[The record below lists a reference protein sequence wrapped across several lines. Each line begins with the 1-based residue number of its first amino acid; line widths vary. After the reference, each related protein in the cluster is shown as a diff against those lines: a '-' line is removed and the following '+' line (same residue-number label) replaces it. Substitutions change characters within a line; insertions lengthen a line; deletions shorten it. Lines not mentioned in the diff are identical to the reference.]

1 MTKKILSILVI
12 LAFLFFTFQISSYAS
27 SIPLGSIDVT
37 VSETKIRPGQNVT
50 VNINFGTDLGA
61 YTFDVAYDNSI
72 FEYVSSEGGTEND
85 NGSRVRVTFY
95 DSTGGSSPRTNMS
108 VTFKAKE
115 SIVTTN
121 PTDFSITGEGIANS
135 DASQDYDDIT
145 SPIKKSVAVEPD
157 YKDYTIS
164 LNYTGDII
172 VNKEK
177 SMELVTKSSMGKGYD
192 NLKLT
197 AEVVS
202 KPTDDSTVKLIA
214 TTKTRQ
220 EVDLIQTAWGETDGY
235 ELGGKDVEQILQ
247 VTGLFSKEGT
257 YKIKFS
263 ILDKDSGD
271 AQIATKTV
279 DVNVKTETT
288 TGGNNQNNG
297 QNNSNEN
304 NTVIDNEN
312 NNTNNNNN
320 NNTNNNVIS
329 NENNKNEN
337 KENVPETLPKTG
349 MTKYGYIITALTV
362 LGTGYVVLQN
372 TRKNKTK

>member
-135 DASQDYDDIT
+135 DASQDYDDIV
-145 SPIKKSVAVEPD
+145 SPIKKSVTVEPD

-164 LNYTGDII
+164 LNYTGDVI

-202 KPTDDSTVKLIA
+202 KPSDDSTVKLIA

-263 ILDKDSGD
+263 ILDKDSGNN
-271 AQIATKTV
+271 QIATKTV
-279 DVNVKTETT
+279 DVNVKKESTT
-288 TGGNNQNNG
+288 SGNNQNNG
-297 QNNSNEN
+297 QGSSNANN
-304 NTVIDNEN
+304 NTVNNE
-312 NNTNNNNN
+312 NNNNN
-320 NNTNNNVIS
+320 NNNSNNNNVIS
-329 NENNKNEN
+329 NENNNKNEN
-337 KENVPETLPKTG
+337 QENVPETLPKTG
-349 MTKYGYIITALTV
+349 MTKYVYIVTALAV

>member
-27 SIPLGSIDVT
+27 SIPLDSIDVT

-135 DASQDYDDIT
+135 DASQDYDDIV
-145 SPIKKSVAVEPD
+145 SPIKKSVTVEPD

-164 LNYTGDII
+164 LNYTGDVI

-202 KPTDDSTVKLIA
+202 KPSDDSTVKLIA

-235 ELGGKDVEQILQ
+235 ELGGKDVEQILK

-271 AQIATKTV
+271 NQIATKTV
-279 DVNVKTETT
+279 DVSVKKESTT
-288 TGGNNQNNG
+288 SGNNQNNG
-297 QNNSNEN
+297 QGSSNANNNIVNNEN
-304 NTVIDNEN
+304 
-312 NNTNNNNN
+312 NNNNN
-320 NNTNNNVIS
+320 NNTNNNNVTS

-337 KENVPETLPKTG
+337 QENVPETLPKTG
-349 MTKYGYIITALTV
+349 MTKYVYIVTALAV

>member
-135 DASQDYDDIT
+135 DASQDYDDIV
-145 SPIKKSVAVEPD
+145 SPIKKSVTVEPD

-164 LNYTGDII
+164 LNYTGDVI

-202 KPTDDSTVKLIA
+202 KPSDDSTIKLIA

-263 ILDKDSGD
+263 ILDKDSGNN
-271 AQIATKTV
+271 QIATKTV
-279 DVNVKTETT
+279 DVNVKKESTT
-288 TGGNNQNNG
+288 SGNNQNNG
-297 QNNSNEN
+297 QGSSNANN
-304 NTVIDNEN
+304 NTVDNE
-312 NNTNNNNN
+312 NNNNN
-320 NNTNNNVIS
+320 NNANNNNVTS

-337 KENVPETLPKTG
+337 QENVPETLPKTG
-349 MTKYGYIITALTV
+349 MTKYGYIITALAV

>member
-1 MTKKILSILVI
+1 MTKKVLSILVI
-12 LAFLFFTFQISSYAS
+12 LALLFFTFQISSYAS

-50 VNINFGTDLGA
+50 VNINFGTNLGA

-145 SPIKKSVAVEPD
+145 SPIKKSVTVEPD

-164 LNYTGDII
+164 LNYTGDVI

-202 KPTDDSTVKLIA
+202 KPSDDSTIKLIA

-235 ELGGKDVEQILQ
+235 ELGGKDAEQILQ

-263 ILDKDSGD
+263 ILDKDSGNN
-271 AQIATKTV
+271 QIATKTV
-279 DVNVKTETT
+279 DVNVKKESTT
-288 TGGNNQNNG
+288 SGNNQNNG
-297 QNNSNEN
+297 QGSSNANN
-304 NTVIDNEN
+304 NTVDNE
-312 NNTNNNNN
+312 NNNNN
-320 NNTNNNVIS
+320 NNSNNNNVTS

-337 KENVPETLPKTG
+337 QENVPETLPKTG
-349 MTKYGYIITALTV
+349 MTKYGYIITALAV

>member
-135 DASQDYDDIT
+135 DASQDYDDIV
-145 SPIKKSVAVEPD
+145 SPIKKSVTVEPD

-177 SMELVTKSSMGKGYD
+177 TMELVTKSSMGKGYD

-263 ILDKDSGD
+263 ILDKDSGNN
-271 AQIATKTV
+271 QISTKTV
-279 DVNVKTETT
+279 DVNVKKESTT
-288 TGGNNQNNG
+288 SGNNQNNG
-297 QNNSNEN
+297 QGSSNANN
-304 NTVIDNEN
+304 NTVNNE
-312 NNTNNNNN
+312 NNNNN
-320 NNTNNNVIS
+320 NNNSNNNNVIS
-329 NENNKNEN
+329 NENNNKNEN
-337 KENVPETLPKTG
+337 QENVPETLPKTG
-349 MTKYGYIITALTV
+349 MTKYVYIVTALAV